1 MPQHYVATATIRRC
15 PGEAKYYHPAT
26 SLCQKDCDVA
36 SMEVDLAD
44 VSNVEN
50 PLEPKIT
57 PFVCPIN
64 THLTSISK
72 GFFLNEWNNFSKI
85 GPEKITFLSCFFMPK
100 RCVVSFSWIFVH
112 KNGSTRWLDVFFWNP
127 PGMELVKWWSVMR
140 RVVQR
145 LAAVTNVFAP
155 WKTDMK
161 MKEARGVVAVE
172 WQCDTN
178 AVQWLRVGFLKGV
191 QGLRWDATFYS
202 IAQFCEK
209 HCFHRVSEHQGEPG
223 HCAYRGSCLEEAKF
237 NKAEHLC
244 QHNTFVSCRV
254 WGCPSTLGETKC
266 DGFLSGLG
274 TYNCLCEDEKENGNC
289 WNEC

>member
-1 MPQHYVATATIRRC
+1 MC
-15 PGEAKYYHPAT
+15 CE
-26 SLCQKDCDVA
+26 
-36 SMEVDLAD
+36 
-44 VSNVEN
+44 
-50 PLEPKIT
+50 
-57 PFVCPIN
+57 
-64 THLTSISK
+64 
-72 GFFLNEWNNFSKI
+72 
-85 GPEKITFLSCFFMPK
+85 FFMDLLCTK
-100 RCVVSFSWIFVH
+100 I
-112 KNGSTRWLDVFFWNP
+112 GSTRWLEVIFWKP

-161 MKEARGVVAVE
+161 MKEARALLLLN
-172 WQCDTN
+172 DN
-178 AVQWLRVGFLKGV
+178 APQMRLPWLRVGFLKGV
-191 QGLRWDATFYS
+191 QGLRWDATLYS

-289 WNEC
+289 WNECQNMLDDMLWSPLRFTLVFTFTCCFLYWGESTIQPPPRRMVIATILRRLLASRKMINHRLRRSNLGLTIFLESSAGHWWKAWDL